1 MLIACPRVRAHV
13 CARVCA
19 RVCVCVCAGT
29 PKQLLFGELPAP
41 RPRHGPKKRWRD
53 VVSTDLADLGVT
65 TWLES
70 CQDRPGWR
78 QVASSTPPP
87 RPAPDPLLCVC
98 GRPFRRPG
106 DLKRHAKFCA
116 RVLT

>member
-1 MLIACPRVRAHV
+1 MSGTFEKSKLAIDWKPSAVDCSLFE
-13 CARVCA
+13 ARCLHQG
-19 RVCVCVCAGT
+19 VCVCVC
-29 PKQLLFGELPAP
+29 LF
-41 RPRHGPKKRWRD
+41 
-53 VVSTDLADLGVT
+53 VCVCVCVCVCV
-65 TWLES
+65 LES

-78 QVASSTPPP
+78 RVASSTTPP

-106 DLKRHAKFCA
+106 DLKRHAKFGV